1 METGSVF
8 KMCPK
13 ISSFAAWGWHRA
25 CLNPLMKNTSLFEI
39 REFDMF
45 LLYLEM
51 SLIHETQFST
61 VDMSTMNTHR
71 LTVISNQS
79 DVDVIKVTMMQFC
92 SCKLG
97 L

>member
-1 METGSVF
+1 
-8 KMCPK
+8 
-13 ISSFAAWGWHRA
+13 
-25 CLNPLMKNTSLFEI
+25 
-39 REFDMF
+39 MF

-71 LTVISNQS
+71 VTVISNQS
-79 DVDVIKVTMMQFC
+79 DVDVIKVTMRQFC